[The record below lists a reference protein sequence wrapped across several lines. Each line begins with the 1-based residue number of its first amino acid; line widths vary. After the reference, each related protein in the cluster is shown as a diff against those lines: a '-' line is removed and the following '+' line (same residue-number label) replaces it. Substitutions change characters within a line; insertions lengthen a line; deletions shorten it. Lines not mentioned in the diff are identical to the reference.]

1 MKYYRENQDIIIA
14 RMEKKR
20 LEQELMLLRIME
32 EAQKR
37 LAEWRAKVSPRSTV
51 SDWEM
56 ESNYI
61 EHEFK
66 IIR

>member
-1 MKYYRENQDIIIA
+1 MEYYRENQDTIVAGI
-14 RMEKKR
+14 EKSR
-20 LEQELMLLRIME
+20 LERELMLLRIME